1 MTSKTGIIIRR
12 EYMERV
18 SKKSFIITTLLM
30 PVLMVALM
38 CLPALVMLF
47 STPDNKTV
55 AVIDDSGLIASALE
69 NSESITFVNAAQPR
83 DSLIGSPDY
92 YGVLIIESDILTR
105 PSAVKLYAS
114 EASSLLIEEAI
125 ISQMNTILEREK
137 LKAYDI
143 DDLDSILADVKTSV
157 KPQVFRTDTENETS
171 SQSAAVSYG
180 IGMFMMLVL
189 YMFMLM
195 YGAMVMNSIIEEKN
209 NRVLEIVVSSV
220 SPTKLM
226 LGKIIGVG
234 LVAITQI
241 LIWIVLIGVVSGLVL
256 PAIVPADML
265 AQAESLNAGTLDP
278 TAATIDTD
286 IAGAL
291 ASFCDLGYIMTLFGY
306 LLLFLIGGFLFYASM
321 FAAVGSAVDNVQDA
335 SQLQTVV
342 VMPVILGLV
351 LSMSV
356 ISDPNSTM
364 ALILSL
370 IPFTA
375 PMVMMARIPF
385 GIAGWEIGISA
396 LILYASFLFMVW
408 LAAKIYR
415 VGIFMYG
422 KKPSIKD
429 LIRWAKYK

>member
-1 MTSKTGIIIRR
+1 MISKTGIIIRR

-30 PVLMVALM
+30 PVLMLALM
-38 CLPALVMLF
+38 CMPALVMLF

-55 AVIDDSGLIASALE
+55 AVVDDSGLIAPSLE
-69 NSESITFVNAAQPR
+69 NSETITFVNAAQPR
-83 DSLIGSPDY
+83 DSIIGSSDY
-92 YGVLIIESDILTR
+92 YGVLVIESDILTR

-125 ISQMNTILEREK
+125 TSQMNTILEREK

-143 DDLDSILADVKTSV
+143 DDLDSILADIKTSV
-157 KPQVFRTDTENETS
+157 KPQVFRTGTENETS

-220 SPTKLM
+220 SPTRLM

-241 LIWIVLIGVVSGLVL
+241 LIWIVLIGIVSGVII

-265 AQAESLNAGTLDP
+265 VQAESLNAGTLDP
-278 TAATIDTD
+278 SAATIDTD
-286 IAGAL
+286 IAGAI
-291 ASFCDLGYIMTLFGY
+291 ASFCDLGYIMSLFGY

-335 SQLQTVV
+335 SQLQTIV
-342 VMPVILGLV
+342 VMPVLLGLI

-385 GIAGWEIGISA
+385 GIAGWEIWTSA
-396 LILYASFLFMVW
+396 IILYASFLFMVW
-408 LAAKIYR
+408 VAAKIYR